1 MDSKD
6 LIIVAGSIFFLLIV
20 AHGLWVAR
28 RQKLN
33 EIRMDIDVTESA
45 SDHVVDEVSPDFPNG
60 GARVISEAL
69 ASAEP
74 DRARLRESA
83 GDLGDAEASASLP
96 LRSDSPL
103 SAKGAKAPVV
113 DQPATVSYTHLTLP
127 TILLV

>member
-1 MDSKD
+1 MDIKD

-28 RQKLN
+28 RQQKLN
-33 EIRMDIDVTESA
+33 EIRMDIDITESA
-45 SDHVVDEVSPDFPNG
+45 SDHVVDEVSPEFPNG

-83 GDLGDAEASASLP
+83 GD
-96 LRSDSPL
+96 
-103 SAKGAKAPVV
+103 
-113 DQPATVSYTHLTLP
+113 
-127 TILLV
+127 